1 MLASRTMTRDDL
13 ASASPSSASLDVGK
27 RWSLNAKPTT
37 SGEAKSPPRR
47 GMFGAVNKLREFNY
61 DEEQEKERQEL
72 AKFNEKTCCGRI
84 ARNKRFE
91 YTVLLV
97 IVFNALYI
105 GYDVDYS
112 AKWTKPDDL
121 YSSEMPWGFMVMEN
135 FFAIFFTGE
144 LVIRFV
150 GYVHKSTFIKD
161 KAFLFDL
168 ALVIMMV
175 AETYPLAILGS
186 GGALK
191 QFSILRLLRLARIL
205 RMGKLIRYFPEL
217 ALIVKGMVAA
227 VRSVGCA
234 SILLLGVLYV
244 FSIIFTNDYH
254 QGWLTDDEIDGE
266 EIEYLFGSMG
276 KSMRHLLIMGTIL
289 DDITFCMNTI
299 RSTDQ
304 ITMVF
309 CFLIF
314 VGLSAFTLFNM
325 LLGIL
330 CEVVQA
336 TGQGEKSR
344 AKDKQLRE
352 TIHKFFR
359 TVELD
364 NPERKKDK
372 DGNSL
377 FSKFEFS
384 SMQHHKDT
392 MKALKKLDIEKDSIE
407 KLADVS
413 FNVTPEDVENGRAEK
428 GVTEKTL
435 TSLECVAS
443 IMKLRPGKGL
453 NCCDFNYF
461 KKKLTDRNKEINR
474 YLDCV
479 EWMIGE
485 LGGFD
490 TSDSE
495 DEETDQA
502 KENKGKPSQSE
513 PLSNRRQQKRATKQV
528 RRNMSLLAHSQ
539 AAEVI
544 FPPPVATTTRCT
556 TIPGHPRPMDLSP
569 RTIRT
574 PERDDVVA
582 FKLEVLANK
591 KRGKVRDM
599 VDTLAIPEMNNTS
612 STWKTNNTTPHSNV
626 TNSGKIVLPH
636 LLRSAGDANQ
646 LNEEVPVSYSSPP
659 FSPDQLNTGWRELD
673 C

>member
-1 MLASRTMTRDDL
+1 
-13 ASASPSSASLDVGK
+13 
-27 RWSLNAKPTT
+27 
-37 SGEAKSPPRR
+37 
-47 GMFGAVNKLREFNY
+47 
-61 DEEQEKERQEL
+61 
-72 AKFNEKTCCGRI
+72 
-84 ARNKRFE
+84 
-91 YTVLLV
+91 
-97 IVFNALYI
+97 
-105 GYDVDYS
+105 
-112 AKWTKPDDL
+112 
-121 YSSEMPWGFMVMEN
+121 
-135 FFAIFFTGE
+135 
-144 LVIRFV
+144 
-150 GYVHKSTFIKD
+150 
-161 KAFLFDL
+161 
-168 ALVIMMV
+168 
-175 AETYPLAILGS
+175 
-186 GGALK
+186 
-191 QFSILRLLRLARIL
+191 
-205 RMGKLIRYFPEL
+205 
-217 ALIVKGMVAA
+217 
-227 VRSVGCA
+227 
-234 SILLLGVLYV
+234 
-244 FSIIFTNDYH
+244 
-254 QGWLTDDEIDGE
+254 LTDDEIDGE

-299 RSTDQ
+299 RSTEQ

-352 TIHKFFR
+352 TIQKFFR
-359 TVELD
+359 TMELD

-392 MKALKKLDIEKDSIE
+392 MKALKKLEIEKESIE

-413 FNVTPEDVENGRAEK
+413 FNVTPEDVEKGRAEK

-461 KKKLTDRNKEINR
+461 KKKLTDRSKEINR

-502 KENKGKPSQSE
+502 KENNSKHTDASEKGKAQKTRPSTAGKRGQSE
-513 PLSNRRQQKRATKQV
+513 PLSNRRQQKRATKHV

-599 VDTLAIPEMNNTS
+599 VDTLAVPEMNNTN
-612 STWKTNNTTPHSNV
+612 STWRTNNTTPYSNF

-646 LNEEVPVSYSSPP
+646 LNEEIPVSYSSPP
-659 FSPDQLNTGWRELD
+659 FSPDQLNTGCRELD